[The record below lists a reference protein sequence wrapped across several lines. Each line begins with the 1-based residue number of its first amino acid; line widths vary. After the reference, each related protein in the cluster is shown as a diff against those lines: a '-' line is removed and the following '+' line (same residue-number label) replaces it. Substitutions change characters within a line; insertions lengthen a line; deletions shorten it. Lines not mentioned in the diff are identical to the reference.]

1 MIVSCNPACR
11 IVTTNLFVCEI
22 SYSDVKHAF
31 YFSILAWTSFQ
42 NNIARMLKLDCAND
56 IDLFLRRSADYSLSN
71 SASLSFFFFLL
82 QSSSLSSSCYR
93 HIGSYTC
100 SSDWQ
105 RNRGVPYRT
114 NCTLLSSCAVALTA
128 RNSRGVVKSTSCRF
142 TVPLSVCC
150 LLLLFYWR
158 LKFPTIFQSKS
169 KC

>member
-1 MIVSCNPACR
+1 MDIISKLHCPHVKNWTAQTTLTCFVGVRVIIVYLIR
-11 IVTTNLFVCEI
+11 QVC
-22 SYSDVKHAF
+22 
-31 YFSILAWTSFQ
+31 FS
-42 NNIARMLKLDCAND
+42 
-56 IDLFLRRSADYSLSN
+56 
-71 SASLSFFFFLL
+71 LL
-82 QSSSLSSSCYR
+82 QFCSLSSTCYR

-150 LLLLFYWR
+150 LFITILLT